1 MVLKIF
7 LMRLIGRTDDFRRG
21 RRAPD
26 VARARQNSTP
36 ADANM
41 SPRPL
46 AEPLLDANDQRCVK
60 ENIRDARERATAS
73 MDARAR
79 GEGRA
84 NDGAQRSNLKSRRCR
99 ESFRGAGRAR
109 DARWRG
115 SGGEDCVRDFD
126 ARVGAGD
133 GAREARVVWEVG
145 EDDVVDDFR
154 VV

>member
-1 MVLKIF
+1 MIF
-7 LMRLIGRTDDFRRG
+7 
-21 RRAPD
+21 RASAETRD
-26 VARARQNSTP
+26 RDAARARHYSTP

-41 SPRPL
+41 SPLPL
-46 AEPLLDANDQRCVK
+46 AEPLLDENDQRCVK
-60 ENIRDARERATAS
+60 KNIRDARARATAS

-115 SGGEDCVRDFD
+115 SGGEDCVRDFG

-133 GAREARVVWEVG
+133 GAREARVVWEVWG
-145 EDDVVDDFR
+145 R
-154 VV
+154 

>member
-1 MVLKIF
+1 
-7 LMRLIGRTDDFRRG
+7 MRLGGRAGDFPRVRRERDREAG
-21 RRAPD
+21 
-26 VARARQNSTP
+26 ARVITP
-36 ADANM
+36 RPPTQNM
-41 SPRPL
+41 SPLRL
-46 AEPLLDANDQRCVK
+46 AEPLLDENDQRCVK
-60 ENIRDARERATAS
+60 KNIRDARARATAS

>member
-1 MVLKIF
+1 
-7 LMRLIGRTDDFRRG
+7 
-21 RRAPD
+21 
-26 VARARQNSTP
+26 
-36 ADANM
+36 M
-41 SPRPL
+41 SPLPL
-46 AEPLLDANDQRCVK
+46 AEPLLDENDQRCVK
-60 ENIRDARERATAS
+60 KNIRA
-73 MDARAR
+73 ARAR

-84 NDGAQRSNLKSRRCR
+84 NDGAQRSNLNSRRSR